1 NGKASAPLIRAP
13 GGLSVGSPSLA
24 QKVGMGIEGKLDA
37 RGSGSGTMQA
47 GLTKV
52 SRLDLG
58 GATIKDQIFMSAPL
72 DSMANV
78 EGMEMPGMV
87 GFETFRRFVTRVDY
101 GNHTIT
107 LI

>member
-1 NGKASAPLIRAP
+1 
-13 GGLSVGSPSLA
+13 
-24 QKVGMGIEGKLDA
+24 
-37 RGSGSGTMQA
+37 MQA

-52 SRLDLG
+52 ARLNLG
-58 GATIKDQIFMSAPL
+58 QASITDQIFMSAPL

-87 GFETFRRFVTRVDY
+87 GFETFRRFVTRIDY

-107 LI
+107 LIDPEEIRREGRGHAGSDRVRRQHCRGGRKL